1 MTLTGKQRALL
12 KQLASK
18 HKVMF
23 QVGHNGLTNIV
34 IKNITDYLTKHEVG
48 RLTVLKTAPESIE
61 MIEEKLQQSDIT
73 VVGKIGKVLSL
84 YKPNADL
91 KDRIKLS

>member
-1 MTLTGKQRALL
+1 MNLTGKQKALL

-23 QVGHNGLTNIV
+23 QVGQNGLTDIV
-34 IKNITDYLTKHEVG
+34 IKNINDYLTKHEVG
-48 RLTVLKTAPESIE
+48 RITVLKTAPEDLESIE
-61 MIEEKLQQSDIT
+61 AKLLQAEIT

-84 YKPNADL
+84 YKPNPDL
-91 KDRIKLS
+91 KARIKLS